1 MVSFSGEVSVSL
13 TKEELEVL
21 LSVIEGAITDCY
33 YEVDDP
39 SEAVMS
45 VWRKVAILLGMTEAS
60 GQGSLLRGGDSFDPR
75 CFDIERPGW
84 DRVERIRPLDL
95 DGVRGQE

>member
-1 MVSFSGEVSVSL
+1 MVSFSGEVNISL
-13 TKEELEVL
+13 TKEELGVL

-33 YEVDDP
+33 CEGDDP

-60 GQGSLLRGGDSFDPR
+60 GQGSLPRGGDSFDPLWMR
-75 CFDIERPGW
+75 VEMPHEK
-84 DRVERIRPLDL
+84 VERIRPLDL
-95 DGVRGQE
+95 DSGRDQK